1 MHCSQCKNGN
11 SSSPFFFFL
20 GKAGSVGWLIGIGI
34 VSSPVSSDLFLFS
47 VFVPLLVVVLLLLF
61 LVFLVLFHLLC
72 GFDQLPSSFSDAMCS
87 SSVCH
92 CYISVATTARRVG
105 GKNIK
110 IQRSR
115 RFTCLSTEVLQTAC
129 LLQKVRILRERKS
142 CLLVL
147 HYGGCQL
154 CYGEMTPSHEQV
166 ASFFGARTV
175 SFCC

>member
-11 SSSPFFFFL
+11 SSPFFFFL

-47 VFVPLLVVVLLLLF
+47 VFVPLLLLVVV
-61 LVFLVLFHLLC
+61 VLFHLLC
-72 GFDQLPSSFSDAMCS
+72 GFNQLSSSFQTRCAVHLSA
-87 SSVCH
+87 
-92 CYISVATTARRVG
+92 IAIFSVATTARRVG

-129 LLQKVRILRERKS
+129 LLQKVPILRKKELPACS
-142 CLLVL
+142 ALWWLLDL
-147 HYGGCQL
+147 LRGNDSL
-154 CYGEMTPSHEQV
+154 SR
-166 ASFFGARTV
+166 ASG
-175 SFCC
+175 SLL